1 MQRAEP
7 FSRTLRDLDGGGRKP
22 LVALLAAA
30 ILCMAAWLLWFVY
43 SDIPVQVVSRAA
55 RLEAAQQPFVVQASV
70 AGRVETFAA
79 TLGAPVKKGQ
89 VLLRLDDAIER
100 HHLAELE
107 AELDGTEHR
116 LVALGAQIAAEENN
130 LALARRASSTAVA
143 EATTRAK
150 GENAVARQAEDE
162 AARIKALA
170 GSGVVASIDQERKT
184 AEATSLRAR
193 SKVARLAGRR
203 LRLDLER
210 EQSGLAARVA
220 ELEKERALLEAE
232 VAQKRA
238 QVDRAR
244 AVIDQYEVRAP
255 FDGVIGEAKEILPGQ
270 VVSQGERL
278 ATVVPEGAVRIVARF
293 APDTVGRLRAGQ
305 QAHLRLDAFPWMQH
319 GTVAARVRTVATEP
333 DGGGIRVELEV
344 AEGTAALPLEHGQ
357 TGSVEVDVERASPAE
372 LVLRAAGFRLG
383 REVD

>member
-43 SDIPVQVVSRAA
+43 TEIPVQVVSRAA

-333 DGGGIRVELEV
+333 DGGGIRV
-344 AEGTAALPLEHGQ
+344 AAW
-357 TGSVEVDVERASPAE
+357 
-372 LVLRAAGFRLG
+372 
-383 REVD
+383 